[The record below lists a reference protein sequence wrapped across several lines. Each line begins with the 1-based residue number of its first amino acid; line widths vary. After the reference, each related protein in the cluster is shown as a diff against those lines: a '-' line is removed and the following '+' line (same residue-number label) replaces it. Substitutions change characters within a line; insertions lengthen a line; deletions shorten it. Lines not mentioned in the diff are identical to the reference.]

1 MCKNQYT
8 TPSFMKNRK
17 RELEEVERK
26 VNTKL
31 TCHSEFPTFR
41 IAQDCLYCG
50 EYVDNDKIVK
60 RPKDQRMPTH
70 LASTT
75 ELQSTV
81 EEKALQRSDEWGRSV
96 HVRIQNVG
104 DLVAAQAKYH
114 HDCQVRFHS
123 GRGVKKQN
131 KGRPP
136 GSFNARRHGAFL
148 RLCKHIDLSDQHQF
162 SISELES
169 ISKSYASRPLLR
181 CRPRAQYEVHELPLF
196 VEKSRSCRV
205 VQERALVQHEQ
216 VASKKNSLHEH
227 TRALYVIAARRL
239 FYDELNAMSLGWWCD
254 ENQLNIF
261 FN

>member
-1 MCKNQYT
+1 
-8 TPSFMKNRK
+8 
-17 RELEEVERK
+17 
-26 VNTKL
+26 
-31 TCHSEFPTFR
+31 
-41 IAQDCLYCG
+41 
-50 EYVDNDKIVK
+50 
-60 RPKDQRMPTH
+60 MPTH

-123 GRGVKKQN
+123 GRGVKKQS

-169 ISKSYASRPLLR
+169 ISKSYA
-181 CRPRAQYEVHELPLF
+181 CDD
-196 VEKSRSCRV
+196 
-205 VQERALVQHEQ
+205 
-216 VASKKNSLHEH
+216 
-227 TRALYVIAARRL
+227 
-239 FYDELNAMSLGWWCD
+239 DELYTTKHLHTKLKEHYKGNLIVTCENAKETIYTFLD
-254 ENQLNIF
+254 ENNAILRERYQTAGLSQENIIDMAATLIDDQIRSIVYDKSKYPKF
-261 FN
+261 